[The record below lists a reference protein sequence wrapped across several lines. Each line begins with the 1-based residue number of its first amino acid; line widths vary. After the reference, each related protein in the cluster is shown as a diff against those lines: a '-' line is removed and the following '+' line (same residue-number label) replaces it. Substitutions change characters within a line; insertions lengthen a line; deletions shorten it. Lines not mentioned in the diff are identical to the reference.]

1 MSALN
6 IATWL
11 SKSKLLQG
19 DIEQGE
25 CKELKNRGE
34 LELYVE
40 ILKGDLCKF
49 EAKMKKNI
57 RPRQIYCIFIRRL
70 RPRKFFSLFHVQLKS
85 VLYFFYKLF

>member
-25 CKELKNRGE
+25 CKELKNRGALRWD
-34 LELYVE
+34 LE
-40 ILKGDLCKF
+40 
-49 EAKMKKNI
+49 
-57 RPRQIYCIFIRRL
+57 RR
-70 RPRKFFSLFHVQLKS
+70 SLQVWGENEEK
-85 VLYFFYKLF
+85 Y